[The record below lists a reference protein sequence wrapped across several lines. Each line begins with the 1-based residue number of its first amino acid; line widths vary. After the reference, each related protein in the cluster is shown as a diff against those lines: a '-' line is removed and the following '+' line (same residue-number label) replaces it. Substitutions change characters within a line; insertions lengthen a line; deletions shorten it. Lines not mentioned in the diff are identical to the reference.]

1 MTEKNERGHSGSKC
15 RDCPYWTDKCK
26 EINERHPHQTHQ
38 PMESLCWCCKNAVPD
53 RDGVN
58 GCEWSLYSQPVPGWK
73 VSSKKAFARSDG
85 KQAYTYKVER
95 CPKFERG

>member
-1 MTEKNERGHSGSKC
+1 MK
-15 RDCPYWTDKCK
+15 
-26 EINERHPHQTHQ
+26 HPTQAHQ

-53 RDGVN
+53 KDGLA

-73 VSSKKAFARSDG
+73 IGARAEFTKGDG
-85 KQAYTYKVER
+85 TKAYTYKVVR